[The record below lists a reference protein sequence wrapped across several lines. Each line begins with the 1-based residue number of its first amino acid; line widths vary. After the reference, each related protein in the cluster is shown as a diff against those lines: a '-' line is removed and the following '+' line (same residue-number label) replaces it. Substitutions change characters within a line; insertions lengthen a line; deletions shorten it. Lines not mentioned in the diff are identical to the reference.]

1 VIVIRLEVEWQRV
14 PFGDDTGWEAR
25 VEWHGAEFV
34 ATAETKQEAQESIV
48 QALRAQGDDAVVM

>member
-14 PFGDDTGWEAR
+14 PF
-25 VEWHGAEFV
+25 